1 MLETSSKVA
10 PPGSEV
16 EEANWASSGCD
27 SALANSE
34 DAAFAGDED
43 EGDDDDDG
51 DDRFVYH
58 VRAFKTGRRFALG
71 VANLAR
77 LLFKFGK
84 TAE

>member
-16 EEANWASSGCD
+16 DEANWASSGCD

-34 DAAFAGDED
+34 DAAFAADED
-43 EGDDDDDG
+43 EDE

-58 VRAFKTGRRFALG
+58 VRAFKTSRRFALG

-77 LLFKFGK
+77 LLFKFAE